1 MDNLIWSSYS
11 FENIR
16 NLWKWYRNEPALDG
30 TNNAIYFGVDNDNN
44 NSNNN
49 NNNNN
54 NNKYNNYNNN
64 TISLKFKV
72 NVGIMIPWISPLI

>member
-1 MDNLIWSSYS
+1 MDNLIWLSYS

-54 NNKYNNYNNN
+54 KYNNYNNN

-72 NVGIMIPWISPLI
+72 NVGIMIPRISPLI

>member
-1 MDNLIWSSYS
+1 MDNLIWLSYS

-54 NNKYNNYNNN
+54 KYNNYNNN